1 MSYWRFGAMI
11 ATSTVVMFGLMYLN
25 TSVWAHIFW
34 SETRA
39 YMALLMGAAMAI
51 VMLSFMWSM
60 YRNRP
65 INFAIYGL
73 AALVFAAS
81 LFLVR
86 SQTTVGDAS
95 YMRAMIPH
103 HSIAILTSSRARIDD
118 PRVRKL
124 ADEIIAAQ
132 QKEISE
138 MRYLVAVLEGDID
151 APVPSSMQQ
160 QDEPATPGPV
170 SVDEALARPVIATL
184 DAQDLSEREI
194 ETALGGAPG
203 FRFLRTTRSD
213 PILAT
218 AGDSAERGVIK
229 LSGQTIALTRAD
241 AAAAGPLPSEGIVMQ
256 TEGLTLEIVP
266 EGTAGETA
274 DARVA
279 DMRFVLDEGLT
290 VGYRGTW
297 ACND

>member
-1 MSYWRFGAMI
+1 MI
-11 ATSTVVMFGLMYLN
+11 STSTVVMFGLMYLN
-25 TSVWAHIFW
+25 THVWAHIFW

-39 YMALLMGAAMAI
+39 YMALLMGAAMAVI
-51 VMLSFMWSM
+51 MLSFMWSM
-60 YRNRP
+60 YRNRAV
-65 INFAIYGL
+65 NLVIYGL

-81 LFLVR
+81 LWLVR
-86 SQTTVGDAS
+86 SQTTVGDVA

-103 HSIAILTSSRARIDD
+103 HSIAILTSSRAEIDD

-138 MRYLVAVLEGDID
+138 MRYLVAVLEGEVD
-151 APVPSSMQQ
+151 APVPPSMRQKK
-160 QDEPATPGPV
+160 DPATSGPV

-184 DAQDLSEREI
+184 DAQDLTETEI
-194 ETALGGAPG
+194 EAALGGAAG
-203 FRFLRTTRSD
+203 CRFVRTTRSD

-218 AGDSAERGVIK
+218 ADDAAERGVIK
-229 LSGQTIALTRAD
+229 LSGQTIALTRTESAD
-241 AAAAGPLPSEGIVMQ
+241 APFTGEGIVMQ
-256 TEGLTLEIVP
+256 ADGVTIEIVP
-266 EGTAGETA
+266 ETAPRETAGPTT
-274 DARVA
+274 A

-297 ACND
+297 ACDD